1 MGDYSENLNIS
12 KICEDQ
18 NLDVIDGLKISIQE
32 VGLEEKWI
40 ENFNWKHRV
49 GRKTNWKKK
58 KLSIEDDSWEE
69 VLERAQEE

>member
-12 KICEDQ
+12 TFCEDQ

-40 ENFNWKHRV
+40 ENFNWRHRV
-49 GRKTNWKKK
+49 GTKTNWKKQ
-58 KLSIEDDSWEE
+58 LSIKDDIFEE